1 MAMFCSNCRMDY
13 PNGAVR
19 CDMCMGW
26 LRAKR
31 KPGEEAPAPA
41 WLSQIETIDPGPSH
55 QQKLEAVLATP
66 KREKAKRRTS
76 ALLINLLLI
85 CLVGLASVGGYRA
98 WEAGKMPTLTGWS
111 GQSLDPQKLAQEN
124 LERARAALAKK
135 DWPEALRR
143 CEAALPLA
151 SPPQQAEARKLLAKC
166 ERSYAD
172 ALAQQ
177 AQSQLQKGQW
187 EPARK
192 FSRQALAL
200 YDRLPGCEPQRA
212 SMVALEGRIWRREG
226 ERVLALSAFKR
237 AQQLDPKGGYAELVR
252 SLPPAPAVLGSSSEP
267 APEVVLSLGDTPAYP
282 SGHQVARRTSAAAA
296 PSSAAP
302 VAAPVK
308 KSRPSTFVPK
318 AKPKSK
324 LNADVL
330 PSYNDGK

>member
-41 WLSQIETIDPGPSH
+41 WLNQIETLDPGPSH

-66 KREKAKRRTS
+66 KRQKAKRGTS
-76 ALLINLLLI
+76 AVLIHLLLI
-85 CLVGLASVGGYRA
+85 SLVGLASVGGYRA
-98 WEAGKMPTLTGWS
+98 WEAGRMPTLTGWT

-124 LERARAALAKK
+124 LDRARAAMAKK

-151 SPPQQAEARKLLAKC
+151 SPAQQAEACRLQAKS

-172 ALAQQ
+172 TLAQQ
-177 AQSQLQKGQW
+177 AQTHLERNQW
-187 EPARK
+187 EQARK
-192 FSRQALAL
+192 LSRQALAL
-200 YDRLPGCEPQRA
+200 YDRLPGCERQRA

-237 AQQLDPKGGYAELVR
+237 AHQLDPKGGYAELVR
-252 SLPPAPAVLGSSSEP
+252 SLPPAPAAVGTSSEP
-267 APEVVLSLGDTPAYP
+267 TPEVVLSLGDTPAYP
-282 SGHQVARRTSAAAA
+282 SGQRVARRASA
-296 PSSAAP
+296 SAAP
-302 VAAPVK
+302 APTAPVPVK
-308 KSRPSTFVPK
+308 KSRASTYVPT
-318 AKPKSK
+318 AKPKSR